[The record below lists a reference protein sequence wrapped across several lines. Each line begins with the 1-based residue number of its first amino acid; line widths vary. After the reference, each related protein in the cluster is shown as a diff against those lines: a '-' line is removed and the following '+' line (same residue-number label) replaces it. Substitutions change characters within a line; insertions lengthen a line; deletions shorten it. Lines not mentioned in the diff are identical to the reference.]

1 MFDFIYSLAGL
12 ILKFC
17 YSIGQNYVVALLL
30 FAIIIKILMVPLG
43 IKQQKNQIKQAKLR
57 PKEMAIRKKYAG
69 RNDKVTQ
76 QKVQQEIMDLY
87 QKENFNPMGGCLPL
101 LIQLPI
107 IFILYRVITKP
118 LQYLCGVG
126 TENISELGR
135 LAGLENYNNLKV
147 LDQIDLIGKIKL
159 DFGNYEHIL
168 SEYGINAA
176 NDLPSFDLFGVDFTK
191 IPSQVG
197 GWLWLVPVLTFVFM
211 FFGMKISRKFTY
223 NPQAEAGS
231 DAAKSMA
238 IMDWSMPLLSTFI
251 AYTVPATLGVYWMFQ
266 NILGT
271 LQQVILAFIYPLPK
285 FTEEDYKKAE
295 KEMNGKGGK
304 PKKSGEKK
312 KVRSLHHI
320 DDEDYENLPE
330 TPKAKKKTEE
340 KKGMAGLIDKPEL
353 KEDKADKADESN
365 AADDEKQGE

>member
-1 MFDFIYSLAGL
+1 MLDAIYSLFGL

-17 YSIGQNYVVALLL
+17 YTIGQNYVVALLL
-30 FAIIIKILMVPLG
+30 FAIIIKVLMVPLG
-43 IKQQKNQIKQAKLR
+43 IKQQKNSIKQANLR

-87 QKENFNPMGGCLPL
+87 QRENFNPMGGCLPL

-107 IFILYRVITKP
+107 IWILYRVITKP

-126 TENISELGR
+126 LNDVLSAGQIAWPEAKFTLDTVKNI
-135 LAGLENYNNLKV
+135 
-147 LDQIDLIGKIKL
+147 DQIDLIGKIKG
-159 DFGNYEHIL
+159 DFGAYADIL
-168 SEYGINAA
+168 SGYDITAA
-176 NDLPSFDLFGVDFTK
+176 DKLPSFDLFGVDFTG

-223 NPQAEAGS
+223 NPQADAGS

-251 AYTVPATLGVYWMFQ
+251 AYSVPATLGVYWMFQ

-271 LQQVILAFIYPLPK
+271 VQQIIMALIYPIPK
-285 FTEEDYKKAE
+285 FTEEDFKRAE
-295 KEMNGKGGK
+295 KEMNGKNK
-304 PKKSGEKK
+304 SSKKSGEKK

-330 TPKAKKKTEE
+330 PPKPKKKTEE
-340 KKGMAGLIDKPEL
+340 KSGLANMIDKPEL
-353 KEDKADKADESN
+353 KDDDKE
-365 AADDEKQGE
+365 EK

>member
-1 MFDFIYSLAGL
+1 MFDPIYKLAAW
-12 ILKFC
+12 ILKISN
-17 YSIGQNYVVALLL
+17 SICGNYVVALLL
-30 FAIIIKILMVPLG
+30 FAIVVKILMVPLG
-43 IKQQKNQIKQAKLR
+43 IKQQKNSIKQAKLR

-118 LQYLCGVG
+118 LQYICGVS
-126 TENISELGR
+126 TDNISELGR
-135 LAGLENYNNLKV
+135 LAGFENYDNLKV

-159 DFGNYEHIL
+159 DFGTYQEFLPESIT
-168 SEYGINAA
+168 SAS
-176 NDLPSFDLFGVDFTK
+176 DLPAFDLFGIDFTNV
-191 IPSQVG
+191 PSQVG
-197 GWLWLVPVLTFVFM
+197 GWLWLVPILTFVFM

-223 NPQAEAGS
+223 NPQADAGS

-271 LQQVILAFIYPLPK
+271 LQQVILAYVLPLPK

-304 PKKSGEKK
+304 VKKSGEKK

-320 DDEDYENLPE
+320 DDDDYENLPAA
-330 TPKAKKKTEE
+330 PKPKKKTEE
-340 KKGMAGLIDKPEL
+340 KKGMAGMIEKSEL
-353 KEDKADKADESN
+353 KEDKEDKADESN

>member
-1 MFDFIYSLAGL
+1 MFDFIYSFAGL

-17 YSIGQNYVVALLL
+17 YSIGQNYVIALLL

-43 IKQQKNQIKQAKLR
+43 IKQQKNQIKQANLR

-126 TENISELGR
+126 TDDIIELGR
-135 LAGLENYNNLKV
+135 LAHFENYDNLKV
-147 LDQIDLIGKIKL
+147 LDQIKLIGDIKL
-159 DFGNYEHIL
+159 DFGNFEHIL
-168 SEYGINAA
+168 SKYSITAA
-176 NDLPSFDLFGVDFTK
+176 EELPSFDLFGIKFTD
-191 IPSQVG
+191 IPSEAG
-197 GWLWLVPVLTFVFM
+197 GWLWLVPILTFVFM

-266 NILGT
+266 NVLGT
-271 LQQVILAFIYPLPK
+271 LQQIILAMVYPIPK

-295 KEMNGKGGK
+295 KEMNGKVSK

-330 TPKAKKKTEE
+330 PPKSKKKTEE

-353 KEDKADKADESN
+353 KEDDK
-365 AADDEKQGE
+365 DDKEEDKQGE